1 MTGAP
6 VKAQEYVGTPGG
18 NDREVIVKQGGNTE
32 DLSVLVLFS
41 AQGLFCYRLGV
52 EEDGTHY

>member
-18 NDREVIVKQGGNTE
+18 NNREVIVKQGGNT
-32 DLSVLVLFS
+32 VLFRPC
-41 AQGLFCYRLGV
+41 AVFLHKDFFYFRRDFF
-52 EEDGTHY
+52 EAYH